1 MKNKNLFFKI
11 YIAFVAIFAVSIIVL
26 SFLGNKER
34 IGYLSE
40 FKINITETLELNN
53 LNIEEINQLFT
64 VNNNLDEAAITNYL
78 LTNNS
83 IMNYSYNFRIKYY
96 DKVFRNSDIYGV
108 YLDTNKVIEDN
119 NFIKNISIGG
129 GSPFGNLTS
138 NKIID
143 FENIDNINYILK
155 LKIIYSI
162 TDILIFL
169 FFIFFYKSIFNKKLN
184 FSISNKLFII
194 VSISIGVI
202 LFLFH
207 FWLVYPGYFNDTDV
221 FLPMVEG
228 FLGIGNNAQP
238 RIIGYVLS
246 ILYNTFGYYSFYI
259 LFINLFLWYFAITL
273 IVISLYYKFYDIRIL
288 LLFFISFLN
297 NIFFPNIFHIR
308 DVTATLFFIASCSII
323 LSLICIDYKYMIIKI
338 SLYAIFLVL
347 VTISMLWRHNFIVT
361 VYPIFIIIT
370 YKILNIFNFTNKIKY
385 ILSFFSIMF
394 IFAIYLVLVFNFFP
408 IIVKSDQKSNFSTT
422 HLFLMQISACAV
434 VNNDDSMILE
444 EWYEN
449 TKTFDD
455 LKKAY
460 NKNKF
465 NADILSAPWVK
476 DRIFKSYG
484 LTSLEKSWIKYI
496 IKYPID
502 YIKFI
507 LEFSLKIYNAPITYD
522 FRLSSNDLQNI
533 SEWRNGYELNDL
545 IKPSKAN
552 FSNIKKLIY
561 DFLYNFLP
569 YIPFIIIFILLSNLL
584 FIINLILITKKSFRS
599 DQLFLLSFSIFFSS
613 FSTAF
618 ITAIF
623 LPVID
628 YRYIYPVIPITIIG
642 IIIFVAFICNRG
654 GIKKVILEFRG

>member
-11 YIAFVAIFAVSIIVL
+11 YIAFVVIFAVSIIVL

-64 VNNNLDEAAITNYL
+64 VNNNLDEAAITNYV

-308 DVTATLFFIASCSII
+308 DVTATLFFIVSCSII

-569 YIPFIIIFILLSNLL
+569 CIPFIIIFILLSNLL

>member
-1 MKNKNLFFKI
+1 
-11 YIAFVAIFAVSIIVL
+11 
-26 SFLGNKER
+26 
-34 IGYLSE
+34 
-40 FKINITETLELNN
+40 
-53 LNIEEINQLFT
+53 
-64 VNNNLDEAAITNYL
+64 
-78 LTNNS
+78 
-83 IMNYSYNFRIKYY
+83 
-96 DKVFRNSDIYGV
+96 
-108 YLDTNKVIEDN
+108 
-119 NFIKNISIGG
+119 
-129 GSPFGNLTS
+129 
-138 NKIID
+138 
-143 FENIDNINYILK
+143 
-155 LKIIYSI
+155 
-162 TDILIFL
+162 
-169 FFIFFYKSIFNKKLN
+169 
-184 FSISNKLFII
+184 
-194 VSISIGVI
+194 
-202 LFLFH
+202 
-207 FWLVYPGYFNDTDV
+207 
-221 FLPMVEG
+221 MVEG

>member
-628 YRYIYPVIPITIIG
+628 YR
-642 IIIFVAFICNRG
+642 
-654 GIKKVILEFRG
+654 L

>member
-1 MKNKNLFFKI
+1 
-11 YIAFVAIFAVSIIVL
+11 
-26 SFLGNKER
+26 
-34 IGYLSE
+34 
-40 FKINITETLELNN
+40 
-53 LNIEEINQLFT
+53 
-64 VNNNLDEAAITNYL
+64 
-78 LTNNS
+78 
-83 IMNYSYNFRIKYY
+83 
-96 DKVFRNSDIYGV
+96 
-108 YLDTNKVIEDN
+108 
-119 NFIKNISIGG
+119 
-129 GSPFGNLTS
+129 
-138 NKIID
+138 
-143 FENIDNINYILK
+143 
-155 LKIIYSI
+155 
-162 TDILIFL
+162 
-169 FFIFFYKSIFNKKLN
+169 
-184 FSISNKLFII
+184 
-194 VSISIGVI
+194 
-202 LFLFH
+202 
-207 FWLVYPGYFNDTDV
+207 
-221 FLPMVEG
+221 
-228 FLGIGNNAQP
+228 
-238 RIIGYVLS
+238 
-246 ILYNTFGYYSFYI
+246 
-259 LFINLFLWYFAITL
+259 
-273 IVISLYYKFYDIRIL
+273 
-288 LLFFISFLN
+288 
-297 NIFFPNIFHIR
+297 
-308 DVTATLFFIASCSII
+308 
-323 LSLICIDYKYMIIKI
+323 
-338 SLYAIFLVL
+338 
-347 VTISMLWRHNFIVT
+347 
-361 VYPIFIIIT
+361 
-370 YKILNIFNFTNKIKY
+370 
-385 ILSFFSIMF
+385 
-394 IFAIYLVLVFNFFP
+394 
-408 IIVKSDQKSNFSTT
+408 
-422 HLFLMQISACAV
+422 MQISACAV

-449 TKTFDD
+449 TKTFDN

>member
-1 MKNKNLFFKI
+1 MKNKKLFLGI
-11 YIAFVAIFAVSIIVL
+11 YVLLVIIIFISIIVL
-26 SFLGNKER
+26 SILGKKER
-34 IGYLSE
+34 VGYLSE
-40 FKINITETLELNN
+40 FNINVDKTLELNN
-53 LNIEEINQLFT
+53 YNKIKIEETKDLFT
-64 VNNNLDEAAITNYL
+64 IDNELNHDAITNYI
-78 LTNNS
+78 LTNEA
-83 IMNYSYNFRIKYY
+83 ITTYSYDFRIKYY
-96 DKVFRNSDIYGV
+96 SKIFRNSDIYGV

-308 DVTATLFFIASCSII
+308 DVTATLFFIVSCSII

-385 ILSFFSIMF
+385 IG
-394 IFAIYLVLVFNFFP
+394 AVLDN
-408 IIVKSDQKSNFSTT
+408 
-422 HLFLMQISACAV
+422 
-434 VNNDDSMILE
+434 
-444 EWYEN
+444 
-449 TKTFDD
+449 
-455 LKKAY
+455 
-460 NKNKF
+460 
-465 NADILSAPWVK
+465 
-476 DRIFKSYG
+476 
-484 LTSLEKSWIKYI
+484 
-496 IKYPID
+496 
-502 YIKFI
+502 
-507 LEFSLKIYNAPITYD
+507 
-522 FRLSSNDLQNI
+522 
-533 SEWRNGYELNDL
+533 
-545 IKPSKAN
+545 
-552 FSNIKKLIY
+552 
-561 DFLYNFLP
+561 
-569 YIPFIIIFILLSNLL
+569 
-584 FIINLILITKKSFRS
+584 
-599 DQLFLLSFSIFFSS
+599 
-613 FSTAF
+613 
-618 ITAIF
+618 
-623 LPVID
+623 
-628 YRYIYPVIPITIIG
+628 
-642 IIIFVAFICNRG
+642 
-654 GIKKVILEFRG
+654 

>member
-11 YIAFVAIFAVSIIVL
+11 YIAFVVIFAVSIIVL

-64 VNNNLDEAAITNYL
+64 VNNNLDEAAITNYV